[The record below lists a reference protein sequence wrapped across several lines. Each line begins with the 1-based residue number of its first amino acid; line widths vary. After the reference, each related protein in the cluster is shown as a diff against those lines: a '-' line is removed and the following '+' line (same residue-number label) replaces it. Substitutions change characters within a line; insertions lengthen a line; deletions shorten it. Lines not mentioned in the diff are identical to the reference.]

1 MPAAATV
8 LIADDEASPREKAAY
23 LLRQHG
29 FRVLIAAD
37 GVQALAVCRRERPD
51 LLLLDMIMPHM
62 DGIGV
67 CRALRGDPLVP
78 YIPIIFYSRRDA
90 TADKVAGLRA
100 GGDDF
105 VGKEISDDEL
115 IARVEAHLRVKRLV
129 DSAGRGT
136 GTAKIS
142 PAASGSALAPPEALE
157 QRLADE
163 FAGAVDNNEPLSLV
177 LISVGDDEGGG
188 LASDVRAEL
197 EAKITTCARA
207 SDLVARCRDIGYAIL
222 LPNTHFGGAM
232 AIAESAWKAV
242 PPTKPERAGDD
253 RAPFPGLSIGVACY
267 PNPAIGSGPE
277 LHDIARAALTRAQA
291 EGPAH
296 ICLFHHQAY
305 LFRPDE

>member
-1 MPAAATV
+1 MSAAATV
-8 LIADDEASPREKAAY
+8 LIADDEASPREKASH

-51 LLLLDMIMPHM
+51 LVLLDMIMPHM

-67 CRALRGDPLVP
+67 CRALRRDPLVP

-115 IARVEAHLRVKRLV
+115 IARVEAHLRVKRLL
-129 DSAGRGT
+129 DSASRPSGAAMG
-136 GTAKIS
+136 S
-142 PAASGSALAPPEALE
+142 PATSAGGLAPNEALE

-163 FAGAVDNNEPLSLV
+163 FAGAVENNEPLSLV
-177 LISVGDDEGGG
+177 LISTGDDEGRG
-188 LASDVRAEL
+188 LASDVREEL
-197 EAKITTCARA
+197 EAKIAACARA
-207 SDLVARCRDIGYAIL
+207 SDLVARCRDVGYAFL

-242 PPTKPERAGDD
+242 PPSQSEKGVPGRA
-253 RAPFPGLSIGVACY
+253 AFPGLSIGVACY
-267 PNPAIGSGPE
+267 PNPAIASGPE
-277 LHDIARAALTRAQA
+277 LRDIAHAALTRAQA